1 MKVELVVKSEGQNKY
16 KGLSSEQIIAAIA
29 RHGVIKS
36 DNGKLVIYLMDKKH
50 WSPLDMINFVFEVE
64 TSRAMGRELLRHR
77 SMNFQE
83 SSQRYQAHLQTEPI
97 ELRKQAE
104 HNRQSSTDVFDP
116 VISLG
121 WEHEVKA
128 SEAIEQH
135 LKQTNK
141 LYQALMGAG
150 VARECARF
158 ILPECTTTTITTNGT
173 LRSWLAFLNVRMD
186 DNAQKEIRLIAE
198 QIGNALEQEL
208 PNVFSQIQWQ
218 DGLFM

>member
-97 ELRKQAE
+97 ELRRQAE

-116 VISLG
+116 MISLG

-128 SEAIEQH
+128 SEAIEQY

-141 LYQALMGAG
+141 LYQALMGVG
-150 VARECARF
+150 VSRECARF
-158 ILPECTTTTITTNGT
+158 ILPECTTTTITANGT

>member
-16 KGLSSEQIIAAIA
+16 KGLSSEEIIAAIA

-97 ELRKQAE
+97 ELRRQAE

-116 VISLG
+116 MISLG

-128 SEAIEQH
+128 SEAIEQY

-141 LYQALMGAG
+141 LYQALMGVG
-150 VARECARF
+150 VSRECARF
-158 ILPECTTTTITTNGT
+158 ILPECTTTTITANGT